1 MMNKETF
8 YKDVQ
13 LVAFGFRKCRDAI
26 QSLVRNL
33 NSILATVRLFGVG
46 YVEDNV
52 MQITIDNSTL

>member
-1 MMNKETF
+1 MMNKEIF

-13 LVAFGFRKCRDAI
+13 IAVFGFRKCRDAI

-33 NSILATVRLFGVG
+33 NLILATVRLFGVG

-52 MQITIDNSTL
+52 MQITTDNSIL